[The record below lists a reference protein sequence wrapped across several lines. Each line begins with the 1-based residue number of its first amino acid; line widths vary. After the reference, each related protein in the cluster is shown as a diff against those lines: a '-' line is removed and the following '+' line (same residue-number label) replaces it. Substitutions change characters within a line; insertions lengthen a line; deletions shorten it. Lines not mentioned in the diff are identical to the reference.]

1 MATPGN
7 VTDLLQAWSRGETAA
22 FEKLFPLVQAELRRL
37 AKHYLRRER
46 PDHTLQTTALINEA
60 YIKLVGQSPIHW
72 QNRSHF
78 YVIAARCMR
87 HILID
92 YARTQHRA
100 KRGGQAQRVGLS
112 DKSIMSEGKS
122 EELIALDLAL
132 SKLAKID
139 ERKCK
144 IIELQHFGGYS
155 IPEIAEFL
163 NLSETTISRDLRAA
177 KAWLFR
183 EFRVS

>member
-7 VTDLLQAWSRGETAA
+7 VTALLQAWSRGETAA

-37 AKHYLRRER
+37 AKHYLRQER
-46 PDHTLQTTALINEA
+46 SGHTLQTTALINEA
-60 YIKLVGQSPIHW
+60 YIKLVGQSPIQW

-87 HILID
+87 RILID
-92 YARTQHRA
+92 YARTQHRD
-100 KRGGQAQRVGLS
+100 KRGGRSQRVELS
-112 DKSIMSEGKS
+112 DNPIMSEGKS

-132 SKLAKID
+132 FKLGRID
-139 ERKCK
+139 ERKCN

-177 KAWLFR
+177 RAWLFR
-183 EFRVS
+183 ELRAS